1 MDRYNV
7 LMAIVILALLLGSL
21 AGALWLQAAH

>member
-7 LMAIVILALLLGSL
+7 LRAVVILALLLGSL
-21 AGALWLQAAH
+21 AGVLWLQAAR